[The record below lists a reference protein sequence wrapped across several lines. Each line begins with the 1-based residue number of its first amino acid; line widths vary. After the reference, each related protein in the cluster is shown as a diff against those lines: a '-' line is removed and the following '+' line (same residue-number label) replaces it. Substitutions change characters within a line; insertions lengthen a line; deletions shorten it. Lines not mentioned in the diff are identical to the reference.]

1 MATDTSIPEIPV
13 NDKRTIFGWAMF
25 DWANSSYAL
34 VISVAV
40 FPLYFNSVMGDS
52 ELFNFLGIPVTK
64 TSLFSYSLSI
74 AYLVIALSLPMLTGI
89 ADYSGR
95 RKAFMK
101 FFTFMGSLACISMF
115 FFDGRGTMYLGVFS
129 FVFAVI
135 GFEGGKTFYNS
146 YLPLIVSEDKY
157 DSVSAKGFTYGYIG
171 SMILLILNLVMIQK
185 YELFGFSDSGWAT
198 RTVFITVGLWWLGFA
213 NFSFVRLPKDYKVDK
228 IDGLL
233 SKGFSEIK
241 QVWNYVME
249 QHDIKFFL
257 FSFFFYIAGVL
268 TIIGLASTFAIDQLG
283 FEASE
288 LIILILLLQ
297 FLGIVGAI
305 LFAKVSEW
313 KGNKLSIIVM
323 LLIWMGVCVAAYY
336 VQEKMH
342 FYVIAAFVGLVMGGI
357 QSLSR
362 STYSK
367 LIPEDAHN
375 TASYFSFFDV
385 TEKVAMV
392 MGSLSF
398 GIIDQLTGGMRNSIF
413 ALIFFFVLG
422 IIFLL
427 FVTVRRKEVVIQT
440 S

>member
-74 AYLVIALSLPMLTGI
+74 AYLVIAVSLPMLTGI

-95 RKAFMK
+95 RKTFMK
-101 FFTFMGSLACISMF
+101 FFTFMGALACMAMF
-115 FFDGRGTMYLGVFS
+115 LFDGRGTMYLGVFS

-146 YLPLIVSEDKY
+146 YLPLIASEDKY
-157 DSVSAKGFTYGYIG
+157 DDISAKGFTYGYIG

-185 YELFGFSDSGWAT
+185 YELFGFADSGWAT
-198 RTVFITVGLWWLGFA
+198 RTVFITVGIWWLAFA
-213 NFSFVRLPKDYKVDK
+213 NFSFVRLPKDYKVNN
-228 IDGLL
+228 IEGLL

-305 LFAKVSEW
+305 LFAKMSDW
-313 KGNKLSIIVM
+313 KGNKISIITM
-323 LLIWMGVCVAAYY
+323 LFIWMGVCVAAYY

-342 FYVIAAFVGLVMGGI
+342 FYVIAGFVGLVMGGI

-413 ALIFFFVLG
+413 ALIFFFALG
-422 IIFLL
+422 IIFIL
-427 FVTVRRKEVVIQT
+427 FVTIRRKEVLIQT
-440 S
+440 T